1 MKGKELSLRSFT
13 NLNFFQYPQVPW
25 ESDIPM
31 MTKTT
36 VMRKLIIPWIR
47 LLVCLIQLIVT
58 QACRLYFALLALD
71 IVAEVY
77 CLSFAQLSILESN
90 LALIFPI
97 PYEANWSE
105 LQTSGSATSRVTVP
119 LGKLSIPAPSF
130 LLLSRWSC
138 SCNNSPS
145 SFAFAAME
153 AIFVCIVCCCQDCD

>member
-1 MKGKELSLRSFT
+1 MKHIFDHVMFSGVGRLILKGKELSLRSFT

-77 CLSFAQLSILESN
+77 CLSSCVAQLRILESN

-97 PYEANWSE
+97 PYEAN
-105 LQTSGSATSRVTVP
+105 
-119 LGKLSIPAPSF
+119 
-130 LLLSRWSC
+130 
-138 SCNNSPS
+138 
-145 SFAFAAME
+145 
-153 AIFVCIVCCCQDCD
+153 